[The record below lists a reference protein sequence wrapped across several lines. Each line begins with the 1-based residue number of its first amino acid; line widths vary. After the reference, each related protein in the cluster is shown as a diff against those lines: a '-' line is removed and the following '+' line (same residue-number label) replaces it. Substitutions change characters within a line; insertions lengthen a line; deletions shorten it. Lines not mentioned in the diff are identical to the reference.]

1 MQTPGVCSNRT
12 QMWICGYLFGVVQ
25 GRILRRVSSWSHKH
39 DRVSLQSLD
48 QEIAAPASLTSA
60 SEEANFSIGFPDLDG
75 TFTLGLMWKCHTLGV
90 DPLRDVC
97 CASDFCNSRIE
108 SLL

>member
-1 MQTPGVCSNRT
+1 MRQ
-12 QMWICGYLFGVVQ
+12 
-25 GRILRRVSSWSHKH
+25 VSGWSHKH
-39 DRVSLQSLD
+39 DCVCLQSLD
-48 QEIAAPASLTSA
+48 QEIATPASLPSA

-90 DPLRDVC
+90 DPLRYVC
-97 CASDFCNSRIE
+97 CESDFRNSRIK